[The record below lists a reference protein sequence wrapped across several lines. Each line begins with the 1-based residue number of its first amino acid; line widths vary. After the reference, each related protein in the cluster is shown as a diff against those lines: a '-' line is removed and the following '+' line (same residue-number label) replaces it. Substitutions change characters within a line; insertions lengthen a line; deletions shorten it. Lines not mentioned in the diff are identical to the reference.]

1 MPYTATQKTD
11 SCPHKVNTVK
21 GCARTVHSL
30 SQDCAQATHDNIVVR
45 PKMTMSDN
53 IVELAANLRPL
64 THLVM
69 YDTTINV

>member
-1 MPYTATQKTD
+1 M
-11 SCPHKVNTVK
+11 
-21 GCARTVHSL
+21 HSL